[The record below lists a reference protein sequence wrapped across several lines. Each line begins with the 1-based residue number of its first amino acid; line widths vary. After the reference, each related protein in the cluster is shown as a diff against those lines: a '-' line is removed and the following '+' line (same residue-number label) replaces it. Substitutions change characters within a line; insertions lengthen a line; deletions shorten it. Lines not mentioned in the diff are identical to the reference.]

1 MENQILS
8 FSRFGAYLM
17 KYFSEYRALRLQ
29 FVVLTAVFT
38 AMMWLMKGAFGFFTI
53 ATVMFIFSV
62 ITASR
67 MSALFCT
74 RVHKIKFL
82 LAPAS
87 HLEKVL
93 AMAVHLYVYI
103 PLMFA
108 VSIFVAQYA
117 AMLLTALF
125 SLSWPHFEWPYAGID
140 FNASLVGIY
149 VIQYVGACAFYMMG
163 ATLFTRHTFLKTTAL
178 ALGLGFLFTI
188 LMSVGIGLHF
198 VSLLSIDQLG
208 AAEALGS
215 KGSLFIILFS
225 LLISLLYWG
234 VTYFR
239 ITEMEVNEIRK

>member
-1 MENQILS
+1 
-8 FSRFGAYLM
+8 
-17 KYFSEYRALRLQ
+17 
-29 FVVLTAVFT
+29 
-38 AMMWLMKGAFGFFTI
+38 
-53 ATVMFIFSV
+53 
-62 ITASR
+62 
-67 MSALFCT
+67 
-74 RVHKIKFL
+74 
-82 LAPAS
+82 
-87 HLEKVL
+87 
-93 AMAVHLYVYI
+93 
-103 PLMFA
+103 
-108 VSIFVAQYA
+108 VAQYA

-140 FNASLVGIY
+140 FNGSLVGIY

-198 VSLLSIDQLG
+198 VSLVSIDQLG

-215 KGSLFIILFS
+215 KGSLFIIIFS